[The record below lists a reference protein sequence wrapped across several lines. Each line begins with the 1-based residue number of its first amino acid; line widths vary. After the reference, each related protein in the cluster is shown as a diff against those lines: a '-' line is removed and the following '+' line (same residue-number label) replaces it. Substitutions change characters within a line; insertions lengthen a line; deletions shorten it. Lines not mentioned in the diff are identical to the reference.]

1 MCSARSM
8 PGRTPSR
15 HRCGTSMWC
24 ARRLPETG
32 ADDRRGPH
40 RRLAGDR
47 SGNALWSG
55 DPLPAAIPNQI
66 ADRGH
71 ESRLAPVLVHGVLR
85 KGVASMNL
93 EKIMAGAAISG
104 ALGFTALG

>member
-1 MCSARSM
+1 M

-15 HRCGTSMWC
+15 HRYGTSMWC

-32 ADDRRGPH
+32 LMTDEDLTGAEQVTVRATHG
-40 RRLAGDR
+40 
-47 SGNALWSG
+47 WSG

-71 ESRLAPVLVHGVLR
+71 ESRL
-85 KGVASMNL
+85 
-93 EKIMAGAAISG
+93 
-104 ALGFTALG
+104 